1 MPELI
6 TETLL
11 VTAPFKD
18 RGVEYL
24 RGDRVPV
31 RHLHIR
37 QIARERPELFRM
49 EYATEELDL
58 EWLAGLEAD
67 FEEQYRAVKHARE
80 KEKDRRK
87 RALRQELETQDI
99 PQHDLERRFAKQERE
114 REKREQDAR
123 EEREREAVER
133 NIALIGESGFHF

>member
-24 RGDRVPV
+24 VGDRVPI
-31 RHLHIR
+31 RHLRIR
-37 QIARERPELFRM
+37 QIAREHPEFFRM

-58 EWLAGLEAD
+58 EWLAGLEPR
-67 FEEQYRAVKHARE
+67 FEGRYRAVKQARE
-80 KEKDRRK
+80 EEKDRRK

-99 PQHDLERRFAKQERE
+99 PQHDLERRFNKQERE
-114 REKREQDAR
+114 REKREQEAK
-123 EEREREAVER
+123 EERERESVER
-133 NIALIGESGFHF
+133 NIVLPVESGFHF